1 METDTPVR
9 ETERILTDEEA
20 AERAAR
26 KEAARE
32 ARRKKKQRKK
42 RIKTALLIV
51 LAVILVIVAAF
62 AGFLLYLQKCGA
74 EYDNITECV
83 QSQPMDFTQR
93 YTFSSADKTMSVKLD
108 KNDLWWLLYQTG
120 AIEKLEKMD
129 TALADKNIRLSGMG
143 ISTDNN
149 ALTANVELTCFGSVR
164 IPLSANC
171 GVSVDDTDITIS
183 VNSIKL
189 GNGWG
194 LPMGFVCGRFDIEP
208 SALNVK
214 ISRSIHPFLNDL
226 TQLTVADGCVVITMN
241 ATDKLFAEALANA
254 DQVKELSK
262 FGIESPAIAA
272 VVEAASG
279 TGDTAFRTALDSF
292 ADANAYAD
300 FRTSAL
306 ALGTVD
312 AASAYMS
319 NQDYA
324 PYIQRFLP
332 SLTLEGVTSLNSEL
346 YSLSANREQLL
357 ETLTTNVN
365 TAYIKGTIGEPK
377 PAEDTSKDGK
387 DSKDKKKTETAAAE
401 TAATPAGS
409 FVSYTEGS
417 PALTMESMSGN
428 NWASYS
434 EWITEGDFRVVYLN
448 GFPNVS
454 VQIEKAK
461 EDDASEK
468 DKKKKAEEE
477 ASASETVA
485 SPEKPIGLLV
495 RLKDGSFRLFYHEA
509 ALKEGSKTDVQFTI
523 AHIDLDSAAGEEY
536 MALSFIPSVTYTAP
550 AVTPATEAAPAVT
563 PATEAA
569 TAETPAEQDGA
580 ATTDQAAA

>member
-62 AGFLLYLQKCGA
+62 AGFLLYLQKCGT

-93 YTFSSADKTMSVKLD
+93 YAFSSADKTMSVRLD

-143 ISTDNN
+143 ISADNN

-194 LPMGFVCGRFDIEP
+194 LPMNFVCNRFDVEP

-254 DQVKELSK
+254 DQVKELSR

-272 VVEAASG
+272 VTEAASG

-357 ETLTTNVN
+357 ETLATNVN

-377 PAEDTSKDGK
+377 PAEETAKDNKDSK
-387 DSKDKKKTETAAAE
+387 DSKDKKKTEAAAAE

-461 EDDASEK
+461 EEDASSK
-468 DKKKKAEEE
+468 DKKDKKKAEEE

-550 AVTPATEAAPAVT
+550 AVTPATEAA
-563 PATEAA
+563 

>member
-129 TALADKNIRLSGMG
+129 TALAGKNIRLSGMG

-194 LPMGFVCGRFDIEP
+194 LPMNFVCNRFDVEP

-254 DQVKELSK
+254 DQAKELSK

-306 ALGTVD
+306 ALGTAD

-357 ETLTTNVN
+357 ETLATNVN

-377 PAEDTSKDGK
+377 PAEDTSKD
-387 DSKDKKKTETAAAE
+387 SKDKKKTEAAATE

-454 VQIEKAK
+454 VQVEKAK
-461 EDDASEK
+461 EEDASNK
-468 DKKKKAEEE
+468 DKKDKKKAEEE

-523 AHIDLDSAAGEEY
+523 AHIDLDSAAGEEN
-536 MALSFIPSVTYTAP
+536 MALSFIPSVTYT
-550 AVTPATEAAPAVT
+550 APAVT

>member
-62 AGFLLYLQKCGA
+62 AGFLLYLQKCGT

-194 LPMGFVCGRFDIEP
+194 LPMNFVCNRFDVEP

-279 TGDTAFRTALDSF
+279 AGDTAFRTALDSF

-306 ALGTVD
+306 ALGTAD
-312 AASAYMS
+312 AASTYMS

-332 SLTLEGVTSLNSEL
+332 SLTLEGVTGLNSEL

-357 ETLTTNVN
+357 ETLATNVN

-377 PAEDTSKDGK
+377 PAEETAKDGKDGK
-387 DSKDKKKTETAAAE
+387 DSKDKKKTETAATE

-468 DKKKKAEEE
+468 DKKKKTEEE

-550 AVTPATEAAPAVT
+550 AVTPATEAA
-563 PATEAA
+563 

>member
-93 YTFSSADKTMSVKLD
+93 YAFSSADKTMSVKLD

-129 TALADKNIRLSGMG
+129 TALAGKNIRLSGMG

-194 LPMGFVCGRFDIEP
+194 LPMNFVCGRFDIEP

-357 ETLTTNVN
+357 EALATNVN

-377 PAEDTSKDGK
+377 PAEETAK
-387 DSKDKKKTETAAAE
+387 DSKDKKKTEAAAAE

-468 DKKKKAEEE
+468 DKKKKTEEE

-550 AVTPATEAAPAVT
+550 AVTPATEAA
-563 PATEAA
+563 

-580 ATTDQAAA
+580 TTTDQAAA

>member
-62 AGFLLYLQKCGA
+62 AGFLLYLQKCGT

-93 YTFSSADKTMSVKLD
+93 YAFSSADKTMSVRLD

-143 ISTDNN
+143 ISADNN

-164 IPLSANC
+164 IPLSADC
-171 GVSVDDTDITIS
+171 GVSVDDTDIT
-183 VNSIKL
+183 VFVKSIKL

-194 LPMGFVCGRFDIEP
+194 LPMNFVCNRFDVEP

-226 TQLTVADGCVVITMN
+226 TQFTIADGCVVITMN
-241 ATDKLFAEALANA
+241 ATDKMFAEALANA

-319 NQDYA
+319 SQDYA

-357 ETLTTNVN
+357 ETLATNVN

-377 PAEDTSKDGK
+377 PAEETAK
-387 DSKDKKKTETAAAE
+387 DSKDKKKTEDTAAE
-401 TAATPAGS
+401 AAAAPAGS

-461 EDDASEK
+461 EDDASDK
-468 DKKKKAEEE
+468 DKKKKTEEE
-477 ASASETVA
+477 ASAPETVA

-523 AHIDLDSAAGEEY
+523 AHIDLNSATGEEY
-536 MALSFIPSVTYTAP
+536 MALSFIPSVAY
-550 AVTPATEAAPAVT
+550 AAPAEAPVVEA
-563 PATEAA
+563 PAGQDDASVSDQTAA
-569 TAETPAEQDGA
+569 
-580 ATTDQAAA
+580 

>member
-62 AGFLLYLQKCGA
+62 AGFLLYLQKCGT

-93 YTFSSADKTMSVKLD
+93 YAFSSADKTMSVRLD

-143 ISTDNN
+143 ISADNN

-164 IPLSANC
+164 IPLSADC
-171 GVSVDDTDITIS
+171 GVSVDDTDIT
-183 VNSIKL
+183 VFVKSIKL

-194 LPMGFVCGRFDIEP
+194 LPMNFVCNRFDVEP

-226 TQLTVADGCVVITMN
+226 TQFTIADGCVVITMN

-357 ETLTTNVN
+357 ETLATNVN
-365 TAYIKGTIGEPK
+365 TAYAKGTIGEPK
-377 PAEDTSKDGK
+377 PAEETAK
-387 DSKDKKKTETAAAE
+387 DSKDKKKTEDTAAE
-401 TAATPAGS
+401 AAAAPAGS

-461 EDDASEK
+461 EEDASDK
-468 DKKKKAEEE
+468 DKKKKTDEE
-477 ASASETVA
+477 ASAPETVA

-523 AHIDLDSAAGEEY
+523 AHIDLNSATGEEY
-536 MALSFIPSVTYTAP
+536 MALSFIPSVAY
-550 AVTPATEAAPAVT
+550 AAPAEAPVVEA
-563 PATEAA
+563 PAGQDDASVSDQTAA
-569 TAETPAEQDGA
+569 
-580 ATTDQAAA
+580 

>member
-62 AGFLLYLQKCGA
+62 AGFLLYLQKCGT

-93 YTFSSADKTMSVKLD
+93 YAFSSADKTMSVRLD

-143 ISTDNN
+143 ISADNN

-164 IPLSANC
+164 IPLSADC
-171 GVSVDDTDITIS
+171 GVSVDDTDIT
-183 VNSIKL
+183 VFVKSIKL

-194 LPMGFVCGRFDIEP
+194 LPMNFVCNRFDVEP

-226 TQLTVADGCVVITMN
+226 TQFTIADGCVVITMN

-279 TGDTAFRTALDSF
+279 TGDSAFRTALDSF

-357 ETLTTNVN
+357 ETLATNVN

-377 PAEDTSKDGK
+377 PAEETAK
-387 DSKDKKKTETAAAE
+387 DSKDKKKTEDTAAE
-401 TAATPAGS
+401 AAAAPAGS

-461 EDDASEK
+461 EDDASDK
-468 DKKKKAEEE
+468 DKKKKTEEE
-477 ASASETVA
+477 ASAPETVA

-523 AHIDLDSAAGEEY
+523 AHIDLNSATGEEY
-536 MALSFIPSVTYTAP
+536 MALSFIPSVAY
-550 AVTPATEAAPAVT
+550 AAPAEAPVVEA
-563 PATEAA
+563 PAG
-569 TAETPAEQDGA
+569 QDDA
-580 ATTDQAAA
+580 SVSDQTVA

>member
-62 AGFLLYLQKCGA
+62 AGFLLYLQKCGT

-93 YTFSSADKTMSVKLD
+93 YAFSSADKTMSVKLD

-129 TALADKNIRLSGMG
+129 TALAGKNIRLSGMG

-226 TQLTVADGCVVITMN
+226 TQLTVANGCVVITMN

-292 ADANAYAD
+292 ADAKAYAD

-357 ETLTTNVN
+357 ETLATNVN

-377 PAEDTSKDGK
+377 PAEETAKDNKDSK
-387 DSKDKKKTETAAAE
+387 DSKDKKKTEAAAAE

-461 EDDASEK
+461 EADTSKK
-468 DKKKKAEEE
+468 DSKDKKKAEEE
-477 ASASETVA
+477 AAAPEMVA

-550 AVTPATEAAPAVT
+550 AVTPATEAA
-563 PATEAA
+563 

>member
-62 AGFLLYLQKCGA
+62 AGFLLYLQKCGT

-93 YTFSSADKTMSVKLD
+93 YAFSSADKTMSVRLD

-143 ISTDNN
+143 ISADNN

-164 IPLSANC
+164 IPLSADC
-171 GVSVDDTDITIS
+171 GVSVDDTDIT
-183 VNSIKL
+183 VFVKSIKL

-194 LPMGFVCGRFDIEP
+194 LPMNFVCNRFDVEP

-226 TQLTVADGCVVITMN
+226 TQFTIADGCVVITMN

-279 TGDTAFRTALDSF
+279 TGDAAFRTVLDSF

-357 ETLTTNVN
+357 ETLATNVN

-377 PAEDTSKDGK
+377 PAEETAK
-387 DSKDKKKTETAAAE
+387 DSKDKKKTEDTAAE
-401 TAATPAGS
+401 AAAAPAGS

-461 EDDASEK
+461 EDDASDK
-468 DKKKKAEEE
+468 DKKKKTEEE
-477 ASASETVA
+477 ASAPETVA

-523 AHIDLDSAAGEEY
+523 AHIDLNSATGEEY
-536 MALSFIPSVTYTAP
+536 MALSFIPSVAY
-550 AVTPATEAAPAVT
+550 AAPAEAPVVEA
-563 PATEAA
+563 PAGQDDASVSDQTAA
-569 TAETPAEQDGA
+569 
-580 ATTDQAAA
+580 

>member
-62 AGFLLYLQKCGA
+62 AGFLLYLQKCGT

-93 YTFSSADKTMSVKLD
+93 YAFSSADKTMSVRLD

-143 ISTDNN
+143 ISADNN

-164 IPLSANC
+164 IPLSADC
-171 GVSVDDTDITIS
+171 GVSVDDTDIT
-183 VNSIKL
+183 VFVKSIKL

-194 LPMGFVCGRFDIEP
+194 LPMNFVCNRFDVEP

-226 TQLTVADGCVVITMN
+226 TQFTIADGCVVITMN
-241 ATDKLFAEALANA
+241 ATDKMFAEALANA

-279 TGDTAFRTALDSF
+279 TGDSAFRTALDSF

-357 ETLTTNVN
+357 ETLATNVN
-365 TAYIKGTIGEPK
+365 TAYVKGTIGEPK
-377 PAEDTSKDGK
+377 PAEETAK
-387 DSKDKKKTETAAAE
+387 DSKDKKKTEDTAAE
-401 TAATPAGS
+401 AAAAPAGS

-461 EDDASEK
+461 EEDASEK
-468 DKKKKAEEE
+468 DKKKKTEEE
-477 ASASETVA
+477 ASAPETVA

-509 ALKEGSKTDVQFTI
+509 ALKEGSKTDVQFTV
-523 AHIDLDSAAGEEY
+523 AHIDLNSATGEEY
-536 MALSFIPSVTYTAP
+536 MALSFIPSVAY
-550 AVTPATEAAPAVT
+550 AAPAEAPVVEA
-563 PATEAA
+563 PAGQDDASVSDQTAA
-569 TAETPAEQDGA
+569 
-580 ATTDQAAA
+580 

>member
-62 AGFLLYLQKCGA
+62 AGFLLYLQKCGT

-93 YTFSSADKTMSVKLD
+93 YAFSSADKTMSVRLD

-143 ISTDNN
+143 ISADNN

-164 IPLSANC
+164 IPLSADC
-171 GVSVDDTDITIS
+171 GVSVDDTDIT
-183 VNSIKL
+183 VFVKSIKL

-194 LPMGFVCGRFDIEP
+194 LPMNFVCNRFDVEP

-226 TQLTVADGCVVITMN
+226 TQFTIADGCVVITMN

-279 TGDTAFRTALDSF
+279 TGDAAFRTVLDSF

-319 NQDYA
+319 SQDYA

-357 ETLTTNVN
+357 ETLATNVN
-365 TAYIKGTIGEPK
+365 TAYVKGTIGEPK
-377 PAEDTSKDGK
+377 PAEETAK
-387 DSKDKKKTETAAAE
+387 DSKDKKKTEDTAAE
-401 TAATPAGS
+401 AAAAPAGS

-461 EDDASEK
+461 EEDASEK
-468 DKKKKAEEE
+468 DKKKKTEEE
-477 ASASETVA
+477 ASAPETVA

-523 AHIDLDSAAGEEY
+523 AHIDLYSATGEEY
-536 MALSFIPSVTYTAP
+536 MALSFIPSVAY
-550 AVTPATEAAPAVT
+550 AAPAEAPVVEA
-563 PATEAA
+563 PAGQDDASVSDQTAA
-569 TAETPAEQDGA
+569 
-580 ATTDQAAA
+580 

>member
-62 AGFLLYLQKCGA
+62 AGFLLYLQKCGT

-93 YTFSSADKTMSVKLD
+93 YAFSSADKTMSVRLD

-194 LPMGFVCGRFDIEP
+194 LPMNFVCNRFDVEP

-292 ADANAYAD
+292 ADSNAYPD

-312 AASAYMS
+312 ADSAYMS

-357 ETLTTNVN
+357 ETLATNVN

-377 PAEDTSKDGK
+377 PAEDTSKD
-387 DSKDKKKTETAAAE
+387 SKDKKKTEAAATE

-468 DKKKKAEEE
+468 DKKKKTEEE

-550 AVTPATEAAPAVT
+550 AVTPATEAA
-563 PATEAA
+563 

>member
-62 AGFLLYLQKCGA
+62 AGFLLYLQKCGT

-93 YTFSSADKTMSVKLD
+93 YAFSSADKTMSVRLD

-129 TALADKNIRLSGMG
+129 TALAGKNIRLSGMG

-194 LPMGFVCGRFDIEP
+194 LPMNFVCNRFDVEP
-208 SALNVK
+208 SALSVK

-319 NQDYA
+319 SQDYA

-357 ETLTTNVN
+357 ETLATNVN

-377 PAEDTSKDGK
+377 PAEDTSKD
-387 DSKDKKKTETAAAE
+387 SKDKKKTEAAATE

-468 DKKKKAEEE
+468 DKKKKTEEE

-550 AVTPATEAAPAVT
+550 AVTPATEAA
-563 PATEAA
+563 

>member
-62 AGFLLYLQKCGA
+62 AGFLLYLQKCGT

-93 YTFSSADKTMSVKLD
+93 YAFSSADKTMSVKLD

-129 TALADKNIRLSGMG
+129 TALAGKNIRLSGMG

-279 TGDTAFRTALDSF
+279 TGDTAFHTALDSF

-306 ALGTVD
+306 ALGTAD

-319 NQDYA
+319 SQDYA

-357 ETLTTNVN
+357 ETLATNVN

-377 PAEDTSKDGK
+377 PAEETAKDNKDSK
-387 DSKDKKKTETAAAE
+387 DSKDKKKTEAAAAE

-461 EDDASEK
+461 EADTSKK
-468 DKKKKAEEE
+468 DSKDKKKAEEE
-477 ASASETVA
+477 AAAPEMVA

-550 AVTPATEAAPAVT
+550 AVTPATEAA
-563 PATEAA
+563 

>member
-62 AGFLLYLQKCGA
+62 AGFLLYLQKCGT

-93 YTFSSADKTMSVKLD
+93 YAFSSADKTMSVRLD

-143 ISTDNN
+143 ISADNN

-164 IPLSANC
+164 IPLSADC
-171 GVSVDDTDITIS
+171 GVSVDDTDIT
-183 VNSIKL
+183 VFVKSIKL

-194 LPMGFVCGRFDIEP
+194 LPMNFVCNRFDVEP

-226 TQLTVADGCVVITMN
+226 TQFTIADGCVVITMN
-241 ATDKLFAEALANA
+241 ATDKMFAEALANA

-357 ETLTTNVN
+357 ETLATNVN

-377 PAEDTSKDGK
+377 PAEETAK
-387 DSKDKKKTETAAAE
+387 DSKDKKKTEDTAAE
-401 TAATPAGS
+401 AAAAPAGS

-417 PALTMESMSGN
+417 PALTMESMSAN

-461 EDDASEK
+461 EDDASDK
-468 DKKKKAEEE
+468 DKKKKTEEE
-477 ASASETVA
+477 ASAPETVA

-523 AHIDLDSAAGEEY
+523 AHIDLNSATGEEY
-536 MALSFIPSVTYTAP
+536 MALSFIPSVAY
-550 AVTPATEAAPAVT
+550 AAPAEAPVVEA
-563 PATEAA
+563 PAGQDDASVSDQTAA
-569 TAETPAEQDGA
+569 
-580 ATTDQAAA
+580 

>member
-62 AGFLLYLQKCGA
+62 AGFLLYLQKCGT

-93 YTFSSADKTMSVKLD
+93 YAFSSADKTMSVKLD

-129 TALADKNIRLSGMG
+129 TALAGKNIRLSGMG

-194 LPMGFVCGRFDIEP
+194 LPMNFVCNRFDVEP

-312 AASAYMS
+312 ADSAYMS

-357 ETLTTNVN
+357 ETLATNVN

-377 PAEDTSKDGK
+377 PAEDTSKD
-387 DSKDKKKTETAAAE
+387 SKDKKKTEAAAAE

-468 DKKKKAEEE
+468 DKKKKTEEE

-550 AVTPATEAAPAVT
+550 AVTPATEAA
-563 PATEAA
+563 

>member
-62 AGFLLYLQKCGA
+62 AGFLLYLQKCGT

-93 YTFSSADKTMSVKLD
+93 YAFSSADKTMSVKLD

-129 TALADKNIRLSGMG
+129 TALAGKNIRLSGMG

-194 LPMGFVCGRFDIEP
+194 LPMNFVCNRFDVEP

-214 ISRSIHPFLNDL
+214 ISRSIHPVLNDL

-306 ALGTVD
+306 ALGTAD

-357 ETLTTNVN
+357 ETLATNVN

-377 PAEDTSKDGK
+377 PAEDTSKD
-387 DSKDKKKTETAAAE
+387 SKDKKKTEAAATE

-461 EDDASEK
+461 EDDASNK
-468 DKKKKAEEE
+468 DKKDKKKAEEE

-523 AHIDLDSAAGEEY
+523 AHIDLDSAAGEEN

>member
-62 AGFLLYLQKCGA
+62 AGFLLYLQKCGT

-93 YTFSSADKTMSVKLD
+93 YAFSSADKTMSVRLD

-129 TALADKNIRLSGMG
+129 TALAGKNIRLSGMG

-194 LPMGFVCGRFDIEP
+194 LPMNFVCNRFDVDP

-241 ATDKLFAEALANA
+241 ATDKLFAEALVNA

-306 ALGTVD
+306 ALGTAD

-357 ETLTTNVN
+357 ETLATNVN

-377 PAEDTSKDGK
+377 PAEDTSKD
-387 DSKDKKKTETAAAE
+387 SKDKKKTEAAATE

-468 DKKKKAEEE
+468 DKKKKTEEE

-550 AVTPATEAAPAVT
+550 AVTPATEAA
-563 PATEAA
+563 

>member
-93 YTFSSADKTMSVKLD
+93 YAFSSADKTMSVRLD

-319 NQDYA
+319 SQDYA

-357 ETLTTNVN
+357 ETLATNVN

-377 PAEDTSKDGK
+377 PAEETAK
-387 DSKDKKKTETAAAE
+387 DSKDKKKTEDTAAE

-468 DKKKKAEEE
+468 DKKKKTEEE

-550 AVTPATEAAPAVT
+550 AVTPATEAA
-563 PATEAA
+563 

>member
-62 AGFLLYLQKCGA
+62 AGFLLYLQKCGT

-93 YTFSSADKTMSVKLD
+93 YAFSSADKTMSVRLD

-143 ISTDNN
+143 ISADNN

-164 IPLSANC
+164 IPLSADC
-171 GVSVDDTDITIS
+171 GVSVDDTDIT
-183 VNSIKL
+183 VFVKSIKL

-194 LPMGFVCGRFDIEP
+194 LPMNFVCNRFDVEP

-226 TQLTVADGCVVITMN
+226 TQFTIADGCVVITMN

-279 TGDTAFRTALDSF
+279 TGDSAFRTALDSF

-357 ETLTTNVN
+357 ETLATNVN

-377 PAEDTSKDGK
+377 PAEETAK
-387 DSKDKKKTETAAAE
+387 DSKDKKKTEDTAAE
-401 TAATPAGS
+401 AAAAPAGS

-461 EDDASEK
+461 EDDASDK
-468 DKKKKAEEE
+468 DKKKKTEEE
-477 ASASETVA
+477 ASAPETVA

-523 AHIDLDSAAGEEY
+523 AHIDLNSATGEEY
-536 MALSFIPSVTYTAP
+536 MALSFIPSVAY
-550 AVTPATEAAPAVT
+550 AAPAEAPVVEA
-563 PATEAA
+563 PAGQDDASVSDQTAA
-569 TAETPAEQDGA
+569 
-580 ATTDQAAA
+580 

>member
-62 AGFLLYLQKCGA
+62 AGFLLYLQKCGT

-93 YTFSSADKTMSVKLD
+93 YAFSSADKTMSVRLD

-129 TALADKNIRLSGMG
+129 TALAGKNIRLSGMG

-171 GVSVDDTDITIS
+171 GVSVNDTDITIS

-194 LPMGFVCGRFDIEP
+194 LPMNFVCNRFDVEP

-279 TGDTAFRTALDSF
+279 TGDTAFHTALDSF

-306 ALGTVD
+306 ALGTAD

-319 NQDYA
+319 SQDYA

-357 ETLTTNVN
+357 ETLATNVN

-377 PAEDTSKDGK
+377 PAEETAKDNKDSK
-387 DSKDKKKTETAAAE
+387 DSKDKKKTEAAAAE

-468 DKKKKAEEE
+468 DKKKKTEEE
-477 ASASETVA
+477 ASAPETVA

-550 AVTPATEAAPAVT
+550 AVTPATEAA
-563 PATEAA
+563 

>member
-93 YTFSSADKTMSVKLD
+93 YAFSSADKTMSVKLD

-129 TALADKNIRLSGMG
+129 TALAGKNIRLSGMG

-171 GVSVDDTDITIS
+171 GVSVNDTDITIS

-357 ETLTTNVN
+357 EALATNVN

-377 PAEDTSKDGK
+377 PAEETAK
-387 DSKDKKKTETAAAE
+387 DSKDKKKTEAAATE

-461 EDDASEK
+461 EADTSKK
-468 DKKKKAEEE
+468 DSKDKKKAEEE
-477 ASASETVA
+477 AAAPEMVA

-550 AVTPATEAAPAVT
+550 AVTPATEAA
-563 PATEAA
+563 

-580 ATTDQAAA
+580 TTTDQAAA

>member
-62 AGFLLYLQKCGA
+62 AGFLLYLQKCGT

-93 YTFSSADKTMSVKLD
+93 YAFSSADKTMSVRLD

-143 ISTDNN
+143 ISADNN

-164 IPLSANC
+164 IPLSADC
-171 GVSVDDTDITIS
+171 GVSVDDTDIT
-183 VNSIKL
+183 VFVKSIKL

-194 LPMGFVCGRFDIEP
+194 LPMNFVCNRFDVEP

-226 TQLTVADGCVVITMN
+226 TQFTIADGCVVITMN

-357 ETLTTNVN
+357 ETLATNVN
-365 TAYIKGTIGEPK
+365 TAYVKGTIGEPK
-377 PAEDTSKDGK
+377 PAEETAK
-387 DSKDKKKTETAAAE
+387 DSKDKKKTEDTAAE
-401 TAATPAGS
+401 AAAAPAGS

-461 EDDASEK
+461 EEDASDK
-468 DKKKKAEEE
+468 DKKKKTEEE
-477 ASASETVA
+477 ASAPETVA

-509 ALKEGSKTDVQFTI
+509 ALKEGSKTDVQFTV
-523 AHIDLDSAAGEEY
+523 AHIDLNSATGEEY
-536 MALSFIPSVTYTAP
+536 MALSFIPSVAY
-550 AVTPATEAAPAVT
+550 AAPAEAPVVEA
-563 PATEAA
+563 PAGQDDASVSDQTAA
-569 TAETPAEQDGA
+569 
-580 ATTDQAAA
+580 

>member
-62 AGFLLYLQKCGA
+62 AGFLLYLQKCGT

-93 YTFSSADKTMSVKLD
+93 YAFSSADKTMSVRLD

-129 TALADKNIRLSGMG
+129 TALAGKNIRLSGMG

-171 GVSVDDTDITIS
+171 GVSVNDTDITIS

-194 LPMGFVCGRFDIEP
+194 LPMNFVCNRFDVEP

-279 TGDTAFRTALDSF
+279 TGDTAFHTALDSF

-306 ALGTVD
+306 ALGTAD

-319 NQDYA
+319 SQDYA

-357 ETLTTNVN
+357 ETLATNVN

-377 PAEDTSKDGK
+377 PAEETAKDNKDSK
-387 DSKDKKKTETAAAE
+387 DSKDKKKTEAAAAE

-461 EDDASEK
+461 EADTSKK
-468 DKKKKAEEE
+468 DSKDKKKAEEE
-477 ASASETVA
+477 AAAPEMVA

-550 AVTPATEAAPAVT
+550 AVTPATEAA
-563 PATEAA
+563 

>member
-93 YTFSSADKTMSVKLD
+93 YAFSSADKTMSVRLD

-129 TALADKNIRLSGMG
+129 TALAGKNIRLSGMG
-143 ISTDNN
+143 ISADNN

-194 LPMGFVCGRFDIEP
+194 LPMNFVCNRFDVEP

-226 TQLTVADGCVVITMN
+226 TQFTIADGCVVITMN

-254 DQVKELSK
+254 DQVKELSR

-279 TGDTAFRTALDSF
+279 AGDTAFRTALDSF

-357 ETLTTNVN
+357 ETLATNVN

-377 PAEDTSKDGK
+377 PAEETAK
-387 DSKDKKKTETAAAE
+387 DSKDKKKTEDTAAE
-401 TAATPAGS
+401 AAAAPAGS

-454 VQIEKAK
+454 VQVEKAK
-461 EDDASEK
+461 EEDASNKDKK
-468 DKKKKAEEE
+468 DKKKTEEE
-477 ASASETVA
+477 ASASEMVA

-550 AVTPATEAAPAVT
+550 AVTPATEAA
-563 PATEAA
+563 

>member
-93 YTFSSADKTMSVKLD
+93 YAFSSADKTMSVKLD

-129 TALADKNIRLSGMG
+129 TALAGKNIRLSGMG

-171 GVSVDDTDITIS
+171 GVSVNDTDITIS

-194 LPMGFVCGRFDIEP
+194 LPMNFVCNRFDVEP

-306 ALGTVD
+306 ALGTAD

-357 ETLTTNVN
+357 ETLATNVN

-377 PAEDTSKDGK
+377 PAEETAKDNKDSK
-387 DSKDKKKTETAAAE
+387 DSKDKKKTEAAATE

-461 EDDASEK
+461 EADTSKK
-468 DKKKKAEEE
+468 DSKDKKKAEEE
-477 ASASETVA
+477 AAAPEMVA

-523 AHIDLDSAAGEEY
+523 AHIDLDSAAGEEN
-536 MALSFIPSVTYTAP
+536 MALSFIPSVTYT
-550 AVTPATEAAPAVT
+550 APAVT

>member
-62 AGFLLYLQKCGA
+62 AGFLLYLQKCGT

-93 YTFSSADKTMSVKLD
+93 YAFSSADKTMSVRLD

-143 ISTDNN
+143 ISADNN

-164 IPLSANC
+164 IPLSADC
-171 GVSVDDTDITIS
+171 GVSVDDTDIT
-183 VNSIKL
+183 VFVKSIKL

-194 LPMGFVCGRFDIEP
+194 LPMNFVCNRFDVEP

-226 TQLTVADGCVVITMN
+226 TQFTIADGCVVITMN
-241 ATDKLFAEALANA
+241 ATDKMFAEALANA

-279 TGDTAFRTALDSF
+279 TGDSAFRTALDSF

-357 ETLTTNVN
+357 ETLATNVN

-377 PAEDTSKDGK
+377 PAEETAK
-387 DSKDKKKTETAAAE
+387 DSKDKKKTEDTAAE
-401 TAATPAGS
+401 AAAAPAGS

-461 EDDASEK
+461 EDDASDK
-468 DKKKKAEEE
+468 DKKKKTEEE
-477 ASASETVA
+477 ASAPETVA

-523 AHIDLDSAAGEEY
+523 AHIDLNSATGEEY
-536 MALSFIPSVTYTAP
+536 MALSFIPSVAY
-550 AVTPATEAAPAVT
+550 AAPAEAPVVEA
-563 PATEAA
+563 PAGQDDASVSDQTAA
-569 TAETPAEQDGA
+569 
-580 ATTDQAAA
+580 

>member
-93 YTFSSADKTMSVKLD
+93 YAFSSADKTMSVKLD

-129 TALADKNIRLSGMG
+129 TALAGKNIRLSGMG

-194 LPMGFVCGRFDIEP
+194 LPMNFVCNRFDVEP

-357 ETLTTNVN
+357 ETLATNVN

-387 DSKDKKKTETAAAE
+387 DKKKTEAAATE

-468 DKKKKAEEE
+468 DKKKKTEEE

-523 AHIDLDSAAGEEY
+523 AHIDLDSATGEEY
-536 MALSFIPSVTYTAP
+536 MALSFIPSVTYT
-550 AVTPATEAAPAVT
+550 APAVT

>member
-129 TALADKNIRLSGMG
+129 TALAGKNIRLSGMG

-171 GVSVDDTDITIS
+171 GVSVNDTDITIS

-357 ETLTTNVN
+357 EALATNVN

-377 PAEDTSKDGK
+377 PAEETAK
-387 DSKDKKKTETAAAE
+387 DSKDKKKTEAAAAE

-468 DKKKKAEEE
+468 DKKKKTEEE

-550 AVTPATEAAPAVT
+550 AVTPATEAA
-563 PATEAA
+563 

>member
-62 AGFLLYLQKCGA
+62 AGFLLYLQKCGT

-93 YTFSSADKTMSVKLD
+93 YAFSSADKTMSVRLD

-143 ISTDNN
+143 ISADNN

-164 IPLSANC
+164 IPLSADC
-171 GVSVDDTDITIS
+171 GVSVDDTDIT
-183 VNSIKL
+183 VFVKSIKL

-194 LPMGFVCGRFDIEP
+194 LPMNFVCNRFDVEP

-226 TQLTVADGCVVITMN
+226 TQFTIADGCVVITMN

-346 YSLSANREQLL
+346 YSLSSNREQLL
-357 ETLTTNVN
+357 ETLATNVN

-377 PAEDTSKDGK
+377 PAEETAK
-387 DSKDKKKTETAAAE
+387 DSKDKKKTEDTAAE
-401 TAATPAGS
+401 AAAAPAGS

-461 EDDASEK
+461 EDDASDK
-468 DKKKKAEEE
+468 DKKKKTEEE
-477 ASASETVA
+477 ASAPETVA

-523 AHIDLDSAAGEEY
+523 AHIDLNSATGEEY
-536 MALSFIPSVTYTAP
+536 MALSFIPSVAY
-550 AVTPATEAAPAVT
+550 AAPAEAPVVEA
-563 PATEAA
+563 PAG
-569 TAETPAEQDGA
+569 QDDA
-580 ATTDQAAA
+580 SVSDQTVA

>member
-62 AGFLLYLQKCGA
+62 AGFLLYLQKCGT

-93 YTFSSADKTMSVKLD
+93 YAFSSADKTMSVRLD

-129 TALADKNIRLSGMG
+129 TALAGKNIRLSGMG

-194 LPMGFVCGRFDIEP
+194 LPMNFVCNRFDVEP

-312 AASAYMS
+312 ADSAYMS

-357 ETLTTNVN
+357 ETLATNVN

-377 PAEDTSKDGK
+377 PAEDTSKD
-387 DSKDKKKTETAAAE
+387 SKDKKKTEAAASE

-468 DKKKKAEEE
+468 DKKKKTEEE

-550 AVTPATEAAPAVT
+550 AVTPATEAA
-563 PATEAA
+563 

>member
-62 AGFLLYLQKCGA
+62 AGFLLYLQKCGT

-93 YTFSSADKTMSVKLD
+93 YAFSSADKTMSVRLD

-143 ISTDNN
+143 ISADNN

-164 IPLSANC
+164 IPLSADC
-171 GVSVDDTDITIS
+171 GVSVDDTDIT
-183 VNSIKL
+183 VFVKSIKL

-194 LPMGFVCGRFDIEP
+194 LPMNFVCNRFDVEP

-226 TQLTVADGCVVITMN
+226 TQFTIADGCVVITMN

-357 ETLTTNVN
+357 ETLATNAN
-365 TAYIKGTIGEPK
+365 TAYVKGTIGEPK
-377 PAEDTSKDGK
+377 PAEETAK
-387 DSKDKKKTETAAAE
+387 DSKDKKKTEDTAAE
-401 TAATPAGS
+401 AAAAPAGS

-461 EDDASEK
+461 EDDASDK
-468 DKKKKAEEE
+468 DKKKKTEEE
-477 ASASETVA
+477 ASAPETVA

-509 ALKEGSKTDVQFTI
+509 ALKEGSKTDVQFTV
-523 AHIDLDSAAGEEY
+523 AHIDLNSATGEEY
-536 MALSFIPSVTYTAP
+536 MALSFIPSVAY
-550 AVTPATEAAPAVT
+550 AAPAEAPVVEA
-563 PATEAA
+563 PAGQDDASVSDQTAA
-569 TAETPAEQDGA
+569 
-580 ATTDQAAA
+580 